1 MPCPGGTRCPRRC
14 TVQSFGLF
22 AYADGAL
29 TELVTDPVI
38 GQTDM
43 VGVEEVETQSRKGL
57 GSISEGP
64 GMHRFGDMNLGA
76 VHTDRSRG
84 LTTPHSIQK
93 VDGQTHA
100 AFAPGR
106 ARAGLKPAPPSPG
119 LGPHQLPSRQS
130 ARFVPVTVL
139 PLVGDN
145 PTRSALSHP
154 LCRRGAEGPR
164 A

>member
-14 TVQSFGLF
+14 TVQSFRLF

-29 TELVTDPVI
+29 TKLVTDPVI

-84 LTTPHSIQK
+84 LTIPHSIQK
-93 VDGQTHA
+93 VDG
-100 AFAPGR
+100 
-106 ARAGLKPAPPSPG
+106 
-119 LGPHQLPSRQS
+119 
-130 ARFVPVTVL
+130 
-139 PLVGDN
+139 
-145 PTRSALSHP
+145 
-154 LCRRGAEGPR
+154 
-164 A
+164 